1 MSASRPAGQ
10 VFRGNRQ
17 LRLFRQHRWSHR
29 CLLRKEAAWSQLDG
43 KESACVPACLLTIC
57 FLLCGNQQPGK
68 AGAGGGG
75 ASAARRFGIICGQPD
90 GPFQALAGAPARPH
104 GPVEND
110 LEMSQ
115 APIPQ
120 QPALMIEGKKTL
132 HIAVAHRSLKA
143 TAKNRWA

>member
-1 MSASRPAGQ
+1 M
-10 VFRGNRQ
+10 
-17 LRLFRQHRWSHR
+17 
-29 CLLRKEAAWSQLDG
+29 
-43 KESACVPACLLTIC
+43 PACLLTIC

-68 AGAGGGG
+68 AGAGDGG

-120 QPALMIEGKKTL
+120 QPALMIEGKKHTYST
-132 HIAVAHRSLKA
+132 HRHGLELESYDYA
-143 TAKNRWA
+143 ENRWA

>member
-1 MSASRPAGQ
+1 M
-10 VFRGNRQ
+10 
-17 LRLFRQHRWSHR
+17 
-29 CLLRKEAAWSQLDG
+29 
-43 KESACVPACLLTIC
+43 PACLLTIC

-120 QPALMIEGKKTL
+120 QPALMIEGKKHYILPWLESYDSKRTYRTDGPIIKIL
-132 HIAVAHRSLKA
+132 IHRDAIS
-143 TAKNRWA
+143 